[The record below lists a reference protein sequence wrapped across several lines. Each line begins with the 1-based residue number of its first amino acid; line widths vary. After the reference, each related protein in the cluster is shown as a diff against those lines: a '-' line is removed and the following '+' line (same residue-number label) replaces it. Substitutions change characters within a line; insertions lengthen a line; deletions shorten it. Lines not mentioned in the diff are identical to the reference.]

1 MKRDPMG
8 VTFIK
13 IAATGLG
20 VGMSPVAPGTLGTI
34 VGIPLYLV
42 FSVLPPPLCFLCVL
56 VFIFFA
62 VHVSAEAERLFR
74 ERDSSK
80 IVIDEIAGYL
90 VVMMFVPPSVFTV
103 VAGFLLFRFFDIL
116 KPFPIRIIE
125 KRLPGGFGVVGDDVA
140 AGIYGA
146 VILNILIRLI

>member
-1 MKRDPMG
+1 MG
-8 VTFIK
+8 ATFIK

-20 VGMSPVAPGTLGTI
+20 AGMSPVAPGTVGTLI
-34 VGIPLYLV
+34 GIPLYLV
-42 FSVLPPPLCFLCVL
+42 FSLFSPPLYFLSVL
-56 VFIFFA
+56 AFTFFA
-62 VHVSAEAERLFR
+62 VHVSDEAERLFR

-90 VVMMFVPPSVFTV
+90 VVMMFVTPSVFTV
-103 VAGFLLFRFFDIL
+103 TAGFLLFRFFDIL

-125 KRLPGGFGVVGDDVA
+125 KRFPGGFGVVGDDVM

-146 VILNILIRLI
+146 VILNIVVRLL

>member
-1 MKRDPMG
+1 MG
-8 VTFIK
+8 ATFIR

-20 VGMSPVAPGTLGTI
+20 AGMSPVAPGTVGTVI
-34 VGIPLYLV
+34 GIPLYLL
-42 FSVLPPPLCFLCVL
+42 FSLFSPPLYFLSVLA
-56 VFIFFA
+56 FIFFA
-62 VHVSAEAERLFR
+62 VHVSGEAERLFR
-74 ERDSSK
+74 ERDSRK

-103 VAGFLLFRFFDIL
+103 MAGFLVFRFFDIL

-125 KRLPGGFGVVGDDVA
+125 KRLPGGFGVVGDDVV

-146 VILNILIRLI
+146 VVLHIVIRLL